1 MKIETFFDIEVYK
14 SLLEVN
20 TCFTILLLEIEV
32 ITYTYSRWLLR
43 FFKKSDHPT
52 KGAVL
57 ITDQPHVVI
66 SFITDTT
73 DQK

>member
-32 ITYTYSRWLLR
+32 ITYTYRSKCIFSEPYQIEAFSRNIEVNIYLL
-43 FFKKSDHPT
+43 FY
-52 KGAVL
+52 
-57 ITDQPHVVI
+57 IE
-66 SFITDTT
+66 
-73 DQK
+73 

>member
-32 ITYTYSRWLLR
+32 ITYTYRSKCI
-43 FFKKSDHPT
+43 FS
-52 KGAVL
+52 
-57 ITDQPHVVI
+57 
-66 SFITDTT
+66 
-73 DQK
+73 